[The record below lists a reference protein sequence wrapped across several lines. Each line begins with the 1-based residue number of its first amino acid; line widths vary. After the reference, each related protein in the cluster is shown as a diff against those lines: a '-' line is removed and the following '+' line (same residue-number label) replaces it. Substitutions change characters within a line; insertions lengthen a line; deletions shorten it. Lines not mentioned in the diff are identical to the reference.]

1 MTMLTAASFELVW
14 DYLVLLFLKLD
25 ASVEEPHAV
34 DALFLSQ
41 P

>member
-1 MTMLTAASFELVW
+1 MLTAASFELVW
-14 DYLVLLFLKLD
+14 DYLVLLFLN
-25 ASVEEPHAV
+25 ASVKEPHTV